1 MTAPFDT
8 LGVTPISPDNPA
20 GDDVRDD
27 PDFDRLQTEIDK
39 LNSPSAAASTDWD
52 VVQRAATVL
61 LSERGKDLLVA
72 CYLTGALM
80 RRSGLDGLAN
90 GLTVIDDLL
99 THFWETLHPGLS
111 RLRARRNALSWI
123 VERAVQFVADK
134 VDRDQPQERA
144 LIDTLQQHLD
154 SIDVRLADKDPDAPS
169 VRPLLNQ
176 IRTLPVNE
184 AVPEAVAEAVAEAP
198 RAAVTEHSQ
207 APASQTP
214 PPSPKPSAPLAI
226 APLSTSTIV
235 SDADADR
242 AFEQIAERLAS
253 LAGYR
258 RGNRSA
264 DAQAYRL
271 NRMAAWGG
279 IESAPPAERG
289 QTRIPGPIAE
299 LALALD
305 RLQSGDAPEDTLA
318 FAEANLLAFPFWM
331 DLNRASAQALAR
343 AGEPFAN
350 ALAEVNAATLQ
361 LLRRAPELPNLT
373 FADGKPFAD
382 GATLEW
388 LTSLQR
394 NAAASSGGG
403 AAPDALAVAV
413 GTARSLAAAGD
424 LEAAA
429 IALQGATLGG
439 NPEQRLRATIH
450 LGELMLAH
458 RPNAPL
464 RPFAQMIVAE
474 VDRHELDRWTP
485 QLALEAL
492 SAAHAL
498 YRQNDAHA
506 EALALVGRIGRID
519 AAAAVKLTLGT
530 I

>member
-1 MTAPFDT
+1 MSPPFDT
-8 LGVTPISPDNPA
+8 LGSAPITPDNPA
-20 GDDVRDD
+20 GGDVRDD

-39 LNSPSAAASTDWD
+39 LNSPSAAAGTDWD

-61 LSERGKDLLVA
+61 LAERGKDLLVA
-72 CYLTGALM
+72 CYLAGALM
-80 RRSGLDGLAN
+80 RRSGLEGLAS

-99 THFWETLHPGLS
+99 ANYWETLHPGLS

-123 VERAVQFVADK
+123 FERAVQFVVDK
-134 VDRDQPQERA
+134 VDRDTQQERA
-144 LIDTLQQHLD
+144 LIDALQMRLEA
-154 SIDVRLADKDPDAPS
+154 IDTRLAEKDPDAPS

-176 IRTLPVNE
+176 IRTLPVRE
-184 AVPEAVAEAVAEAP
+184 AVPEPVPAVDAPVASAET
-198 RAAVTEHSQ
+198 R
-207 APASQTP
+207 PAQISR
-214 PPSPKPSAPLAI
+214 PSAPAAAASLAV
-226 APLSTSTIV
+226 APLSSAAIV

-242 AFEQIAERLAS
+242 AFEQIAERLVT
-253 LAGYR
+253 LAGFR
-258 RGNRSA
+258 RGNRAS

-271 NRMAAWGG
+271 NRLAAWGA
-279 IESAPPAERG
+279 IETAPLAERG

-299 LALALD
+299 LAIALD
-305 RLQSGDAPEDTLA
+305 RLQSGDAPEDTLT
-318 FAEANLLAFPFWM
+318 FAEANLPAFPFWM
-331 DLNRASAQALAR
+331 DLNRASAQALVNL
-343 AGEPFAN
+343 GEPFAD

-388 LTSLQR
+388 ITSLQR
-394 NAAASSGGG
+394 NAATGSGGG
-403 AAPDALAVAV
+403 AAPDALAVAL

-429 IALQGATLGG
+429 VALQGATLGT

-450 LGELMLAH
+450 LSELMLAH

-464 RPFAQMIVAE
+464 RPFAQMIVGE

-498 YRQNDAHA
+498 YQQNDAHA
-506 EALALVGRIGRID
+506 EATALVARIAKID
-519 AAAAVKLTLGT
+519 AAAAVKLALGGV
-530 I
+530 